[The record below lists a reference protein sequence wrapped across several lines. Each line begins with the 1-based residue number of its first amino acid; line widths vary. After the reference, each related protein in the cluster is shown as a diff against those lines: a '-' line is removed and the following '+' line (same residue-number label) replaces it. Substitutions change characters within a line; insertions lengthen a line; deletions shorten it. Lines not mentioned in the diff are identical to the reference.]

1 MNRFTFHDR
10 PPHPALRGLVSGFWH
25 YDEERGAPLRRRE
38 MPCAEAVLVINL
50 GPPIGVA
57 WPDPARETRFE
68 PGAGFLARP
77 HPAPARSFMAG
88 RQRGVQV
95 MLTPMGAERL
105 LREPLDPL
113 PAEFLSLREALGR
126 GGDSLGDQLGS
137 TRDPGACLDIMERF
151 LLHRLAEE
159 GPPRDPIAHAW
170 RRIEATAGRMP
181 IASLAAELGWSRQT
195 FARHFRRRTGLPP
208 KLTARLKRFGA
219 VISRLPPDGAP
230 DWAGLAAEAGYADQ
244 AHLIHDVKAFTG
256 LSPAALLDRR
266 LRDGLGFAE

>member
-1 MNRFTFHDR
+1 MNRFTFHNR
-10 PPHPALRGLVSGFWH
+10 PPHPALRGLVSGLWH
-25 YDEERGAPLRRRE
+25 YDEARGAPLRRRE
-38 MPCAEAVLVINL
+38 MPCAEAVLLVNL
-50 GPPIGVA
+50 GPAIGVA

-68 PGAGFLARP
+68 TATGFLARP

-95 MLTPMGAERL
+95 MLTPLGAARL
-105 LREPLDPL
+105 LRDELDAL
-113 PAEFLSLREALGR
+113 PAEFLGLREALGR
-126 GGDSLGDQLGS
+126 TTLGDQLAGI
-137 TRDPGACLDIMERF
+137 RDPEACLDVMEGF
-151 LLHRLAEE
+151 LLRRLAEP
-159 GPPRDPIAHAW
+159 GPPRDPIARAW
-170 RRIEATAGRMP
+170 QRIEATGGRIP

-195 FARHFRRRTGLPP
+195 FARHFRRRTGLAP

-219 VISRLPPDGAP
+219 VVARLPAEGAA